1 MSEEVWEEM
10 NEKGNQCNSS
20 QPKQWS
26 YSQHPKST
34 DSRANLEEIKRYL
47 YEKEFDKQVVR
58 EEATL

>member
-1 MSEEVWEEM
+1 M